1 VPQPRVQ
8 AQTPELLEIEN
19 AIIEDYARRT
29 FGGHH
34 YPMRPLITLTFVFL
48 CAGGSTHLLAAP
60 KNMILII
67 GDGLDDQHVTMGR
80 NYLAGM
86 SGELRMDQLPFRA
99 SVQVETL
106 SPQGEPRYVADSANT
121 ATALATG
128 AVTSIGRIATD
139 IEDNDLPTIAEAAL
153 SAGLRVGLVTTSSL
167 TDATPAAFLSHVSA
181 RSCEGPEEIL
191 GSTYYGIALPAC
203 PTDALENS
211 GPGSI
216 VEQLVTSG
224 AQVLLGGGEK
234 FLRQQTVDG
243 NTVAELAQ
251 SEGFLIIDRGTQL
264 EALSAPQRILGAF
277 DDETLEVRWRGTR
290 ARVAESPQVSWLH
303 HISDYLGEVTEP
315 EPMNCELN
323 PDYADTPSLAAMS
336 RAALHQLAFDNPR
349 GFFLMIESASIDKQS
364 HERNP
369 CGSIGEIEQLEETLA
384 LAMNFAD
391 SHPDTAIIVTADHAQ
406 AAQILPEPSLY
417 ARYPIPLYS
426 PGRTAR
432 VRTPEGGMLRINYAT
447 NNGFSEE
454 HTGANVPLFANGV
467 ASPWLRPFLRQ
478 REVYQ
483 AMSSFLFGTPLTP
496 NKDSAKN

>member
-1 VPQPRVQ
+1 MPQPRAQ
-8 AQTPELLEIEN
+8 AQTPALLEIEN

-86 SGELRMDQLPFRA
+86 SGKLRMDQLPFRA

-106 SPQGEPRYVADSANT
+106 SPQGEARYVADSANT

-203 PTDALENS
+203 PTDARVNS

-224 AQVLLGGGEK
+224 AQVLLGGGQK

-243 NTVAELAQ
+243 NTVAELAI
-251 SEGFLIIDRGTQL
+251 SEGFLIIDRDTQL
-264 EALSAPQRILGAF
+264 EALSVPQRLLGAF
-277 DDETLEVRWRGTR
+277 DDETLEVRWRGTK

-336 RAALHQLAFDNPR
+336 RAALRQLAVDNPR

-454 HTGANVPLFANGV
+454 HTGANVPLFSNRVIA
-467 ASPWLRPFLRQ
+467 PWLKPFLRQ

-483 AMSSFLFGTPLTP
+483 AMSRFLFDPPPAP
-496 NKDSAKN
+496 NKDSAEN

>member
-1 VPQPRVQ
+1 
-8 AQTPELLEIEN
+8 
-19 AIIEDYARRT
+19 
-29 FGGHH
+29 
-34 YPMRPLITLTFVFL
+34 MRPLITLTFVFL

-86 SGELRMDQLPFRA
+86 SGQLRMDQLPFRA

-106 SPQGEPRYVADSANT
+106 SPEGEARYVADSANT

-128 AVTSIGRIATD
+128 TITSIGRIATD
-139 IEDNDLPTIAEAAL
+139 IEDNDLPTIAERAL
-153 SAGLRVGLVTTSSL
+153 SEGLRVGLVTTSSL

-181 RSCEGPEEIL
+181 RSCEGPEEVL
-191 GSTYYGIALPAC
+191 GSTYYGIAQPAC
-203 PTDALENS
+203 LSDALENS

-224 AQVLLGGGEK
+224 AHVLLGGGEK
-234 FLRQQTVDG
+234 FFRQLTVRG
-243 NTVAELAQ
+243 NTVADLAQ
-251 SEGFLIIDRGTQL
+251 SEGFHIIDRDTQL
-264 EALSAPQRILGAF
+264 EALKAPQRLLGAF
-277 DDETLEVRWRGTR
+277 DDETLEVRWRGTK
-290 ARVAESPQVSWLH
+290 ARVAESPEVSWLH
-303 HISDYLGEVTEP
+303 HISNYLGEVTEP
-315 EPMNCELN
+315 EPMSCELN

-336 RAALHQLAFDNPR
+336 RAALHQLAFDNPH

-364 HERNP
+364 HKRNP

-384 LAMNFAD
+384 LAMDFAD
-391 SHPDTAIIVTADHAQ
+391 SHPDTAIVVTADHAQ

-483 AMSSFLFGTPLTP
+483 AMSSFLFSPP
-496 NKDSAKN
+496 PVPSKDSAEKAPLPPPVRSETKPNSEADQTRD